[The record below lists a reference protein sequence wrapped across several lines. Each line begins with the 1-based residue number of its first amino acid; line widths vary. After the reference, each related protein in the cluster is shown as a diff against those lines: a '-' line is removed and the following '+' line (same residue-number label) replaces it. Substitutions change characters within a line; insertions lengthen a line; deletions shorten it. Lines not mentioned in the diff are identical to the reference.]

1 MYAVRRLFDMGG
13 EYYCYAA
20 DITVCY
26 PVSGRFSDGQRF
38 VYETV
43 LAANRA
49 VLHAVRPGVAWPDM
63 HLLAE
68 RTILEALK
76 ARGCLTGAQCTFTAY
91 TYIFTCQTHDFLR
104 QLSHLARPS
113 RPAT

>member
-1 MYAVRRLFDMGG
+1 MGG
-13 EYYCYAA
+13 EYYCYAS

-26 PVSGRFSDGQRF
+26 PVSGKFSEGQRF

-49 VLHAVRPGVAWPDM
+49 VLRAVKPGVAWADM

-76 ARGCLTGAQCTFTAY
+76 ARGCLTGASASDSASASAHQP
-91 TYIFTCQTHDFLR
+91 L
-104 QLSHLARPS
+104 
-113 RPAT
+113 

>member
-1 MYAVRRLFDMGG
+1 MGG

-20 DITVCY
+20 DITLSY
-26 PVSGRFSDGQRF
+26 PVSGKFSEDQRF

-49 VLHAVRPGVAWPDM
+49 VLHAVRPGVAWVDM

-68 RTILEALK
+68 RTMLEALK
-76 ARGCLTGAQCTFTAY
+76 ARGCLTGASASRSAPSAL
-91 TYIFTCQTHDFLR
+91 FLFAPSLWLESSR
-104 QLSHLARPS
+104 KSTDALSIGVVS
-113 RPAT
+113 